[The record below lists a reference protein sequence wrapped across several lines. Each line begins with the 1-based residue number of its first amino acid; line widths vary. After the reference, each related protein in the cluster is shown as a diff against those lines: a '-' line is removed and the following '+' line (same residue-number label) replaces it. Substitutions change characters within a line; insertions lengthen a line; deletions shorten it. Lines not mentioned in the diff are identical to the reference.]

1 MDLLRKQLGEGKA
14 LQDETAAKLSESMHE
29 LGATKVLLQ
38 DLRDNLDKVRH
49 QSEKG
54 FVRNTSLLRAL
65 AEYSGPMLLSPVS
78 VTCSEPVS
86 TAHRPNQ

>member
-1 MDLLRKQLGEGKA
+1 MTLVETFFHAHFSFDNCTSQVDLLRKQLEEGKA

-49 QSEKG
+49 QSETG
-54 FVRNTSLLRAL
+54 LV
-65 AEYSGPMLLSPVS
+65 
-78 VTCSEPVS
+78 
-86 TAHRPNQ
+86 